1 MAKSPY
7 LKKKL
12 SELSPSRRKEVK
24 EKAEKIVSRNRKL
37 VASASKAK
45 KSTPKMAAVC
55 TPKEKKE
62 VAKIVPPKKDQLIEV
77 LVSFDTTGSMNPVF
91 NIVKKNIVQFIK
103 DLFGEVK
110 NLRIGVIAH
119 GDYCDAGSTYVTKQH
134 KLTDENAEL
143 VEFVRSVGPSG
154 GGDSAECYELVIRKA
169 RDFAWTEG
177 SKRTLI
183 LIGDDV
189 PHAAHEAQNFMHL
202 DWREEAKLLK
212 EYDIKCVAVQALN
225 RYYATKFYS
234 ELASITGGFH
244 LELDQFS
251 DISDFITAVCHQ
263 QAGTLD
269 QFEQKLK
276 KRTYISAAMRRA
288 FGVLAGK
295 KSLVIE
301 GKRETFGK
309 YQVLDVPHD
318 QDIMGFVTDNGLTFQ
333 KGRGFYQFTKSVLV
347 QKYKEI
353 VLMDKT
359 NGDIFIG
366 NEARKLI
373 GMPIGV
379 DAQCYP
385 EKNERY
391 LAFIQ
396 STSVNR
402 RLIGGTKFL
411 YEVDLTR

>member
-1 MAKSPY
+1 MVAKRSCLIAPIT
-7 LKKKL
+7 KK
-12 SELSPSRRKEVK
+12 
-24 EKAEKIVSRNRKL
+24 
-37 VASASKAK
+37 K
-45 KSTPKMAAVC
+45 KSTPKMAATC
-55 TPKEKKE
+55 TPKAKKPI
-62 VAKIVPPKKDQLIEV
+62 AKIIKPKTDQLIEV
-77 LVSFDTTGSMNPVF
+77 LISFDITGSMNPVF
-91 NIVKKNIVQFIK
+91 NIVKNNIVNFIK
-103 DLFGEVK
+103 ELFGEIK

-134 KLTDENAEL
+134 KLTDQNAEL
-143 VEFVRSVGPSG
+143 VEFVRSVGPTG
-154 GGDSAECYELVIRKA
+154 GGDAAECYELILKKA
-169 RDFAWTEG
+169 QSFAWTEG

-189 PHAAHEAQNFMHL
+189 PHGASESQNFMRL
-202 DWREEAKLLK
+202 DWRTEATLLK
-212 EYDIKCVAVQALN
+212 SYDIKCVAVQALN
-225 RYYATKFYS
+225 RRYATPFYE
-234 ELASITGGFH
+234 ELARITGGFH

-251 DISDFITAVCHQ
+251 DVSDFITAVCHQ

-288 FGVLAGK
+288 YGVLSGK

-309 YQVLDVPHD
+309 YQVLDVPY
-318 QDIMGFVTDNGLTFQ
+318 DIEIMKFVEDNGLAFK

-353 VLMDKT
+353 VLMNKHT
-359 NGDIFIG
+359 GEVFIG
-366 NEARKLI
+366 NEARTI
-373 GMPIGV
+373 MGMPIGV
-379 DAQCYP
+379 DAQCVP
-385 EKNERY
+385 AVNNDY

-396 STSVNR
+396 STSTNR
-402 RLIGGTKFL
+402 KLIGGTKFL

>member
-1 MAKSPY
+1 MPS
-7 LKKKL
+7 KKKTT
-12 SELSPSRRKEVK
+12 SIKPRG
-24 EKAEKIVSRNRKL
+24 AL
-37 VASASKAK
+37 VAKAK
-45 KSTPKMAAVC
+45 KATTKTPKAKATC
-55 TPKEKKE
+55 TPKAKKP
-62 VAKIVPPKKDQLIEV
+62 VAKVVAPKKDQLIEV

-91 NIVKKNIVQFIK
+91 NIVKQNIVNFIK
-103 DLFGEVK
+103 ELFGEVK

-119 GDYCDAGSTYVTKQH
+119 GDYCDVGSTYVTKQH
-134 KLTDENAEL
+134 KLTDQNAEL
-143 VEFVRSVGPSG
+143 VEFVRSVGPTG
-154 GGDSAECYELVIRKA
+154 GGDCAECYELVLRKA

-189 PHAAHEAQNFMHL
+189 PHKAHETQNFMHL
-202 DWREEAKLLK
+202 DWIEEAKLLK
-212 EYDIKCVAVQALN
+212 EYDIKVVAVQALN
-225 RYYATKFYS
+225 RRYATPFYN
-234 ELASITGGFH
+234 ELAKITEGFH

-251 DISDFITAVCHQ
+251 DIADFITAVCHQ

-276 KRTYISAAMRRA
+276 KRTYVSAAMRRA

-309 YQVLDVPHD
+309 YQVLDVPYD
-318 QDIMGFVTDNGLTFQ
+318 VEIMKFVEDNGLIFQ

-353 VLMDKT
+353 VLMEKET
-359 NGDIFIG
+359 GDVFVG

-373 GMPIGV
+373 GMPIGA

-385 EKNERY
+385 EKNDGY

-396 STSVNR
+396 STSTNR
-402 RLIGGTKFL
+402 KLIGGTKFL